1 MDQIRV
7 PSWILWVLCALSL
20 GIAGVLTLN
29 HVGDAQVV
37 WIVCGTVAGLLVFLG
52 LLATYQDNVE
62 SRNVAAFRRGEYL
75 AHWIYDDAAA
85 GGGSAKRREAYVGR
99 EGVLY
104 DGKFTCWKS
113 VTARL
118 KHVELLA
125 GPPAALEFLVEQGGV
140 VADVA
145 DVMNAARRHVVI
157 RSASEKR
164 LRIPVPPGRE
174 AEALGVVEA
183 LRAPVAAAPA

>member
-20 GIAGVLTLN
+20 AIAGVLTRS

-52 LLATYQDNVE
+52 LLATYQDNVKA
-62 SRNVAAFRRGEYL
+62 RNVVAFRRGEYL
-75 AHWIYDDAAA
+75 AHWVYADARVA
-85 GGGSAKRREAYVGR
+85 GGKRKEAYVGR

-113 VTARL
+113 LTARL

-125 GPPAALEFLVEQGGV
+125 GPPAELEVVVEQGGV
-140 VADVA
+140 VADAV
-145 DVMNAARRHVVI
+145 DVMNAGRGRV
-157 RSASEKR
+157 RTPSASDKR
-164 LRIPVPPGRE
+164 VRIPVPPGRE
-174 AEALGVVEA
+174 GEARRVVEA
-183 LRAPVAAAPA
+183 LMMAAPAASS